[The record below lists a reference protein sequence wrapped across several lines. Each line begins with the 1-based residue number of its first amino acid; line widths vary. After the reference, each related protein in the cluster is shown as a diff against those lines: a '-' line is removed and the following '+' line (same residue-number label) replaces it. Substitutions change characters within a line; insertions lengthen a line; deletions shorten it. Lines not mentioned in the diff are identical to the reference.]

1 MLITVLGGELGE
13 WLLDL
18 YDIFLTVVDWGVS
31 GCPQKIPLLKNI
43 SFYFFG
49 FKGKHQFYQSNI

>member
-43 SFYFFG
+43 FLLFWF
-49 FKGKHQFYQSNI
+49 